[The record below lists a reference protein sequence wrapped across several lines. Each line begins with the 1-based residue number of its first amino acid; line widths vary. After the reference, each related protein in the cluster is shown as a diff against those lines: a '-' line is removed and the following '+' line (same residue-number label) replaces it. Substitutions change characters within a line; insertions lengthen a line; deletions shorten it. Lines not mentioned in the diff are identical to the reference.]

1 MKKLAL
7 TIICGLA
14 VSGAA
19 FAQGN
24 VNWSS
29 ITFSSVTFQTN
40 STQISPLFGGASTGN
55 GAVGNTV
62 GYASLGTGYYYELLY
77 NTSFS
82 GSQVAVPV
90 TLAGL
95 ATWWDAG
102 IEASNSTTASRLSPM
117 NPANAVQVPWS
128 PGTTDNIV
136 LVGWSANLGSAWT
149 GAGAASVSNI
159 IANWNTDYVN
169 FDTQN
174 SFFGTTKLAGYTTTV
189 ATSVTTGVTIIGNS
203 AQTTGLPIGNSTLS
217 QMYLLPV
224 PEPAT
229 CALLGLGGLSM
240 LLFRRRK

>member
-1 MKKLAL
+1 MKKLTL
-7 TIICGLA
+7 TIVCA
-14 VSGAA
+14 VATTGAA

-24 VNWSS
+24 VNWSAIS
-29 ITFSSVTFQTN
+29 FASVTMQTN
-40 STQISPLFGGASTGN
+40 STQISPLFGGGSIAG

-82 GSQVAVPV
+82 GSQVPVPT
-90 TLAGL
+90 TLGQL
-95 ATWWDAG
+95 ATWWDTG
-102 IEASNSTTASRLSPM
+102 LEASNSTTTSRLSPM
-117 NPANAVQVPWS
+117 NGALGVQVPWS

-136 LVGWSANLGSAWT
+136 LVGWSSNMGSSW
-149 GAGAASVSNI
+149 ASVSNI
-159 IANWNTDYVN
+159 LQNWETDDVN
-169 FDTQN
+169 YN
-174 SFFGTTKLAGYTTTV
+174 SGECFFGTTKLTGYTTTV
-189 ATSVTTGVTIIGNS
+189 ATSVSVGVTIIGNS

-217 QMYLLPV
+217 QLYLLPA